1 MRKLAVLSLA
11 ALFAVGVSVPMSF
24 VGFESSAYAA
34 KKGKKDAAGKCGTMK
49 YYDTKKKK
57 CADASASKK

>member
-1 MRKLAVLSLA
+1 MRKLAVVGLA
-11 ALFAVGVSVPMSF
+11 ALFAVGVTAPMSL

-49 YYDTKKKK
+49 YYDMKKKS
-57 CADASASKK
+57 CVDASSKK